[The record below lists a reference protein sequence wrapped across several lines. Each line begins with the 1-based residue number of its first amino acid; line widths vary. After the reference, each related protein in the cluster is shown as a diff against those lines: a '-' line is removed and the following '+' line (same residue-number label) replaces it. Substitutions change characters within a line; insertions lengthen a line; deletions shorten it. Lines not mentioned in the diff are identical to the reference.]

1 MFVFMKNCF
10 LVSLVLLLFFSCAE
24 KEEEPYLNLSNTIL
38 IFPWTGESQK
48 IIVETNAEWNITGTL
63 PSWIEF
69 NINSNTEVEFIVEAN
84 ETGEKRSCS
93 IIFSVADKNIELVI
107 NQEAEPRLFFKGA
120 KKYDVLSTGSMLK
133 VEIEHNVLFDLTIL
147 DSSDTWI
154 HQNNDNSEEGFDIS
168 DKSILYFLIDEN
180 LSSYSRIGKV
190 VISSKD
196 CILSDTLVVEQKA
209 KEPDGSTDYF
219 VDGFYRIVNQGL
231 SPKTN
236 LIVMGDGFTEKDLG
250 ESAYYENS
258 MNKAIEY
265 FFSIEPYKSY
275 REYFNVYMVVAESEE
290 EGVGEKE
297 IFGGNTINNKFGTAF
312 GDGTEIICNDEL
324 IFEYARKVKELPEDN
339 PITVLVVL
347 NSDKYAGTAYLYP
360 DGNSIA
366 LCPMSTEEVPN
377 DFEGIVHHEAGGH
390 AFGFLLDE
398 YVYNQSEIPESRK
411 NEIQEWQKMG
421 YQMNLDFTND
431 LDKILWKDFIGID
444 KYAPVG
450 AYEGGYEYQYGVWR
464 SEENSCMNDNI
475 PYYNVQSRWSIVNR
489 IMQLSGI
496 EFSVQDFIE
505 NDNPVYPTGSRAL
518 NNWEKFVPLAEPIW
532 VVK

>member
-1 MFVFMKNCF
+1 MLNTMKDF
-10 LVSLVLLLFFSCAE
+10 LLLLFLLLLSTSCSDE
-24 KEEEPYLNLSNTIL
+24 HEEELVSFNLSTSVVSFDSSAQSSEVAVDSNVDWGVLNLSSL
-38 IFPWTGESQK
+38 PEWIFVNKVSDTKLQ
-48 IIVETNAEWNITGTL
+48 I
-63 PSWIEF
+63 
-69 NINSNTEVEFIVEAN
+69 
-84 ETGEKRSCS
+84 
-93 IIFSVADKNIELVI
+93 
-107 NQEAEPRLFFKGA
+107 
-120 KKYDVLSTGSMLK
+120 K
-133 VEIEHNVLFDLTIL
+133 VEENTTDDLRQCRVLFDVAKDSCFLDVLQDSRKYLSFRGNKEYVLESRKDSLAVGVDANVLYNVKIL
-147 DSSDTWI
+147 NGDGW
-154 HQNNDNSEEGFDIS
+154 
-168 DKSILYFLIDEN
+168 
-180 LSSYSRIGKV
+180 
-190 VISSKD
+190 ISSSLDLSFPVLFDRTLVFTIKGNKEREQREAF
-196 CILSDTLVVEQKA
+196 IVVSNNEYRLSDTLVVRQLENTSDLIF
-209 KEPDGSTDYF
+209 DGEYKLL
-219 VDGFYRIVNQGL
+219 RK
-231 SPKTN
+231 SPKGNVN
-236 LIVMGDGFTEKDLG
+236 LIVMGDGFTD
-250 ESAYYENS
+250 ESLEDGYYNDC
-258 MNKAIEY
+258 MNDAVKY
-265 FFSIEPYKSY
+265 FFSIEPFKSY
-275 REYFNVYMVVAESEE
+275 HEYFNVYMVVTESEE
-290 EGVGEKE
+290 EGVGKKE
-297 IFGGNTINNKFGTAF
+297 LLGGSSVNNKFGTAF
-312 GDGTEIICNDEL
+312 GSGTEITCNDEL
-324 IFEYARKVKELPEDN
+324 IFEYARKVKELPEDK

-398 YVYNQSEIPESRK
+398 YVYNQSEMPESRK

-421 YQMNLDFTND
+421 YQMNLDFTDD
-431 LDKILWKDFIGID
+431 LNEILWKDFIGID